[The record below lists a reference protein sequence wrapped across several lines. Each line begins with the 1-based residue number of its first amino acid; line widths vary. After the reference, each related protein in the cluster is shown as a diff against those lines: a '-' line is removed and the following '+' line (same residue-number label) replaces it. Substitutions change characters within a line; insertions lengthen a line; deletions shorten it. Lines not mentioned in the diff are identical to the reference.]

1 MNKKEV
7 FKKLIEKL
15 GKVKIDKKGLLYHSS
30 LDGESFY
37 TIKKEY
43 WLLLATEHLGLRN
56 EDWGTKLN
64 NPQSDSTDR
73 FICYSITGYF
83 WIKEKNFTFKERCVT
98 CSNHRCYFNHNLNTN
113 IGASLITK
121 ATINDEQ
128 KDLIYLNLC

>member
-43 WLLLATEHLGLRN
+43 CCFCN
-56 EDWGTKLN
+56 
-64 NPQSDSTDR
+64 
-73 FICYSITGYF
+73 
-83 WIKEKNFTFKERCVT
+83 
-98 CSNHRCYFNHNLNTN
+98 
-113 IGASLITK
+113 
-121 ATINDEQ
+121 
-128 KDLIYLNLC
+128 